1 VNDPLESY
9 RSARDDVVACLEALR
24 ELLGAESAR
33 RRDGSE
39 DVEAL
44 ARTIARLRDGR
55 FVLAVVGE
63 FSSGKSFLLNALL
76 GKVAFEERPGG
87 KRIAG
92 LLATDINPSTA
103 TITELS
109 YSPDETAM
117 AIFANGREERVPL
130 GRLARFVAVAE
141 EGKLHDATDADDSG
155 APVLVRVAVDSAFLQ
170 GGFVVADTPGLASIN
185 PAHRRATLS
194 YLPGADA
201 VLYLIDTQQPFT
213 EGDAS
218 FLGIVRR
225 YIESVFIVQTK
236 IDLWRMAEGSRPPT
250 GSGQATEAWQA
261 AAHRIVAQAAK
272 HAPGTPVFPL
282 SAREYAE
289 GLLRRDE
296 ALIAQSRFPEFLS
309 ALDASLVA
317 TTGRSRLR
325 RAAGEARRIAT
336 RTADVLAFAADAL
349 ETPPDELR
357 ARRDAVAPALGAFE
371 AAADAA
377 RTRLNDAGASLAQT
391 TRARG
396 AETRNALARTL
407 MRAFDTADVARLR
420 DRAKLHILV
429 DDVLATAVGRFA
441 ADAAEL
447 VAKRLRD
454 EAKSASA
461 SVVAAARDADRD
473 AVLAPLLDAI
483 AAERLPVTE
492 DAARAFGA
500 DASSGAWSTDLETG
514 LRSSIVL
521 GALGGPAVGLVDAI
535 ARRFAA
541 APPDSYMKRELLAD
555 LDAGVYPA
563 FDAELE
569 AYVDGIA
576 SKVDTIA
583 RALATRVAA
592 LAPRVRAEALGPLD
606 RALEMHRA
614 GAHDNPGADRAA
626 AERIAAA
633 AAARERAGEA
643 RALATRVE
651 TRTEAF
657 ARESR
662 IERAERANPDVPL
675 DPHAGRERVAPSDHA
690 RFDPL
695 TYEHG
700 LRPERWRVPVI
711 GAFKRGKSSLIN
723 AIAGSRVLPDEGAE
737 LEMHFPVHVRYGEE
751 HRAYALGDDAGW
763 NEIGIGEALD
773 AAARTPVLIETPWT
787 LPRQL
792 VLVHTPAFD
801 SGLPLAAEIVRA
813 AASAG
818 SEILALFSRQ
828 LSDRELELYG
838 SIAESGKPMTFVHT
852 MADHEDSAERRNVV
866 MLADRYLR
874 ERAIVPQRIFTTS
887 TLEYRE
893 AVDASRAPAGWNEL
907 IALRSTLETHAE
919 EHMMRLERGERERA
933 EVERLAKAAPPT
945 GAPAASERGSFL
957 RRLFGRR

>member
-1 VNDPLESY
+1 VNDPLDRY
-9 RSARDDVVACLEALR
+9 RGARDDVAACLDELR
-24 ELLGAESAR
+24 ELVGAESSR
-33 RRDGSE
+33 RHDGSQ
-39 DVEAL
+39 DAEAL
-44 ARTIARLRDGR
+44 ERTVARLRDGR

-76 GKVAFEERPGG
+76 GKVEFEQRPGG
-87 KRIAG
+87 KRITG

-103 TITELS
+103 TITELA
-109 YSPDETAM
+109 YAADESATA
-117 AIFANGREERVPL
+117 IYGNGREERVPL
-130 GRLARFVAVAE
+130 GRLARFVAVGE
-141 EGKLHDATDADDSG
+141 EGKLHDATDADDAG
-155 APVLVRVAVDSAFLQ
+155 GPVLVRVAVDSAFLQ

-236 IDLWRMAEGSRPPT
+236 IDLWRMRESGGAAGATAQGAEV
-250 GSGQATEAWQA
+250 WQSA
-261 AAHRIVAQAAK
+261 AQRIVAQAAK

-289 GLLRRDE
+289 GLLTHDE
-296 ALIAQSRFPEFLS
+296 TLIAQSRFREFLG

-325 RAAGEARRIAT
+325 RAAAEARRVAT
-336 RTADVLAFAADAL
+336 RAADAL
-349 ETPPDELR
+349 AFDAAALETPAGALR
-357 ARRDAVAPALGAFE
+357 VRRDAVAPALDAFD
-371 AAADAA
+371 AAASAA
-377 RTRLNDAGASLAQT
+377 QARLHETGANLAAA

-396 AETRNALARTL
+396 AETRAALARTL

-454 EAKSASA
+454 EAKSASD
-461 SVVAAARDADRD
+461 SLVGAARAADREN
-473 AVLAPLLDAI
+473 VLAPLLDAI

-492 DAARAFGA
+492 DAAHAFGA

-541 APPDSYMKRELLAD
+541 APHDTYMKRELIAD
-555 LDAGVYPA
+555 LDAGIYAA

-576 SKVDTIA
+576 ARVETIA
-583 RALATRVAA
+583 RGLGARTAS

-606 RALEMHRA
+606 RALA
-614 GAHDNPGADRAA
+614 AHESGADRDAA
-626 AERIAAA
+626 ART
-633 AAARERAGEA
+633 ARERAAEI
-643 RALATRVE
+643 RALATRIE
-651 TRTEAF
+651 THTESF
-657 ARESR
+657 ARAS
-662 IERAERANPDVPL
+662 RAERAELADPAVPL
-675 DPHAGRERVAPSDHA
+675 DPDAGRAQAAPADGA
-690 RFDPL
+690 RFDPQ

-723 AIAGSRVLPDEGAE
+723 AIAGSRVLPDEGAPD
-737 LEMHFPVHVRYGEE
+737 EMRFPVHVRYGAA

-763 NEIGIGEALD
+763 NEIALD
-773 AAARTPVLIETPWT
+773 AALDAASRTPVLIETPWT

-801 SGLPLAAEIVRA
+801 SGVALAGDIVRA
-813 AASAG
+813 AAEAG

-828 LSDRELELYG
+828 LSDGELELYG
-838 SIAESGKPMTFVHT
+838 ALAERGKPMTFVHT
-852 MADHEDSAERRNVV
+852 MADHEDAAERRNVV

-893 AVDASRAPAGWNEL
+893 AVGAGRAPAGWNEL
-907 IALRSTLETHAE
+907 LALRSTLEAHAE
-919 EHMMRLERGERERA
+919 EHMARLARAERERA
-933 EVERLAKAAPPT
+933 EAERLAHAAAPRDAAPP
-945 GAPAASERGSFL
+945 AARGSFL
-957 RRLFGRR
+957 RRLLGRR

>member
-1 VNDPLESY
+1 VYDPLERY
-9 RSARDDVVACLEALR
+9 RGARDDIAALLAELR
-24 ELLGAESAR
+24 ELVGNEAARWHDSGADAQ
-33 RRDGSE
+33 
-39 DVEAL
+39 AL
-44 ARTIARLRDGR
+44 ARTVGRLRDGR

-76 GKVAFEERPGG
+76 EKVQFEDRSGG

-109 YSPDETAM
+109 YASDESATAVY
-117 AIFANGREERVPL
+117 ANGREERVPL
-130 GRLARFVAVAE
+130 GRLARFVAVGE
-141 EGKLHDATDADDSG
+141 EGKLHDATVADDSD
-155 APVLVRVAVDSAFLQ
+155 APALVRVAVDSAFLK

-236 IDLWRMAEGSRPPT
+236 IDLWRMRDP
-250 GSGQATEAWQA
+250 SGLGEAWQA
-261 AAHRIVAQAAK
+261 AAQRILAQTAK

-289 GLLRRDE
+289 GLLAHDE
-296 ALIAQSRFPEFLS
+296 ALIAQSRFGEFLG

-325 RAAGEARRIAT
+325 RAAGEARRVAT
-336 RTADVLAFAADAL
+336 RAADAL
-349 ETPPDELR
+349 AFDAEALETPTTMLR
-357 ARRDAVAPALGAFE
+357 GKRDAAAPALDAFD
-371 AAADAA
+371 AAAAA
-377 RTRLNDAGASLAQT
+377 AASRLSEAGANLAAT

-396 AETRNALARTL
+396 EATRTTLARTL
-407 MRAFDTADVARLR
+407 TRAFDTADVARLR

-429 DDVLATAVGRFA
+429 DDVLATAIGRFA
-441 ADAAEL
+441 MDAAEL
-447 VAKRLRD
+447 VAKRVRD
-454 EAKSASA
+454 EAQAASA
-461 SVVAAARDADRD
+461 SVVSAAHGADPD
-473 AVLAPLLDAI
+473 GVLAPLLDAI

-492 DAARAFGA
+492 DAAHAFGG
-500 DASSGAWSTDLETG
+500 DASSGAWSADLETG

-541 APPDSYMKRELLAD
+541 VPPGGYMKRELLAD
-555 LDAGVYPA
+555 LDAGIYAA
-563 FDAELE
+563 FDAEL
-569 AYVDGIA
+569 ASYVDGIA
-576 SKVDTIA
+576 ARVETIA
-583 RALATRVAA
+583 HGLGARVAA

-606 RALEMHRA
+606 RALA
-614 GAHDNPGADRAA
+614 ANLADAERAA
-626 AERIAAA
+626 FARV
-633 AAARERAGEA
+633 ARERAESV
-643 RALATRVE
+643 RAIATRIE
-651 TRTEAF
+651 TRAEAF

-662 IERAERANPDVPL
+662 AERAELADPAVPL
-675 DPHAGRERVAPSDHA
+675 DPHAGRERVAPAQSA

-700 LRPERWRVPVI
+700 LRPQRWRVPVI

-723 AIAGSRVLPDEGAE
+723 AIAGSRVLTDEGAD
-737 LEMHFPVHVRYGEE
+737 LDMHFPVHVRYGPER
-751 HRAYALGDDAGW
+751 RAYALGDDAGW
-763 NEIGIGEALD
+763 NAIPFDDARD

-787 LPRQL
+787 LPREL

-801 SGLPLAAEIVRA
+801 SGTPLANEIVLA

-838 SIAESGKPMTFVHT
+838 RIAENGKPLTFVHT

-866 MLADRYLR
+866 MLAERYLR

-893 AVDASRAPAGWNEL
+893 AVEAGRAPAGWNEL
-907 IALRSTLETHAE
+907 IALRSTLEAHAE
-919 EHMMRLERGERERA
+919 EHMARLARTERDR
-933 EVERLAKAAPPT
+933 VEAARLAKAGPQSSDPS
-945 GAPAASERGSFL
+945 GNERGSFL
-957 RRLFGRR
+957 RRLFGGR

>member
-1 VNDPLESY
+1 MIDPLDRY
-9 RSARDDVVACLEALR
+9 RGARDDIADLIDELR
-24 ELLGAESAR
+24 ELVGAEAAR
-33 RRDGSE
+33 WHDADD
-39 DVEAL
+39 DVAAL
-44 ARTIARLRDGR
+44 QRTVTRLREGR

-76 GKVAFEERPGG
+76 GKVQFEDRPGG

-92 LLATDINPSTA
+92 LLATDVNPSTA
-103 TITELS
+103 TITELT
-109 YSPDETAM
+109 YSPDETAT
-117 AIFANGREERVPL
+117 AVFASGREERVPL

-141 EGKLHDATDADDSG
+141 EGKLHDATAADDAG
-155 APVLVRVAVDSAFLQ
+155 APVLVRVAVDSPFLKT
-170 GGFVVADTPGLASIN
+170 GFVVADTPGLASIN

-236 IDLWRMAEGSRPPT
+236 IDLWRMSPSS
-250 GSGQATEAWQA
+250 GSGQPSPSVQGEAWQA
-261 AAHRIVAQAAK
+261 AAQRIVAQAAK

-289 GLLRRDE
+289 GSLTRDDP
-296 ALIAQSRFPEFLS
+296 LIAQSRFGEFLG

-325 RAAGEARRIAT
+325 RAAGEARRVAT
-336 RTADVLAFAADAL
+336 RAADAL
-349 ETPPDELR
+349 AYDALALETPRTALR
-357 ARRDAVAPALGAFE
+357 ERRDAIAPALDAFD
-371 AAADAA
+371 AAAAA
-377 RTRLNDAGASLAQT
+377 AAGRLNDAGENLAAM
-391 TRARG
+391 TRGRG
-396 AETRNALARTL
+396 EATRTALARTL
-407 MRAFDTADVARLR
+407 ARSFDTADVARLR

-429 DDVLATAVGRFA
+429 DDVLATAIGRFA
-441 ADAAEL
+441 MDTAEL
-447 VAKRLRD
+447 VAKRVR
-454 EAKSASA
+454 EETKAASA
-461 SVVAAARDADRD
+461 SVVSAAQGADSQGI
-473 AVLAPLLDAI
+473 LTPLLDAI

-500 DASSGAWSTDLETG
+500 DPSSGAWSADLETG

-541 APPDSYMKRELLAD
+541 APPGAYMKRELLAD
-555 LDAGVYPA
+555 FDAGIFPA
-563 FDAELE
+563 FDAEL
-569 AYVDGIA
+569 ASYVDGIA
-576 SKVDTIA
+576 ARMVTIA
-583 RALATRVAA
+583 QGLAGRVAG

-606 RALEMHRA
+606 RALD
-614 GAHDNPGADRAA
+614 AHLAAADRSVAA
-626 AERIAAA
+626 RT
-633 AAARERAGEA
+633 ARERAERA
-643 RALATRVE
+643 SALATRIE
-651 TRTEAF
+651 TRAEAF

-662 IERAERANPDVPL
+662 AERAELADPAVPL
-675 DPHAGRERVAPSDHA
+675 DPHAGRERVAPAESA

-700 LRPERWRVPVI
+700 LRPERWRVPVV

-723 AIAGSRVLPDEGAE
+723 AIAGSRVLTDEGAD
-737 LEMHFPVHVRYGEE
+737 LDMHFPVHVRYGPVQ
-751 HRAYALGDDAGW
+751 RAYALGDDAGW
-763 NEIGIGEALD
+763 NAIPFDDARD
-773 AAARTPVLIETPWT
+773 AAAHTPVLIETPWT

-801 SGLPLAAEIVRA
+801 SGAPLAGEIVLA

-838 SIAESGKPMTFVHT
+838 RIAESGKPLTFVHT

-893 AVDASRAPAGWNEL
+893 ATESGRAPAGWNEL
-907 IALRSTLETHAE
+907 VALRSTLEAHAE
-919 EHMMRLERGERERA
+919 EHMARLARAERERA
-933 EVERLAKAAPPT
+933 EAARLAETAPPSS
-945 GAPAASERGSFL
+945 APSKKERGAFL
-957 RRLFGRR
+957 RRLFGGR